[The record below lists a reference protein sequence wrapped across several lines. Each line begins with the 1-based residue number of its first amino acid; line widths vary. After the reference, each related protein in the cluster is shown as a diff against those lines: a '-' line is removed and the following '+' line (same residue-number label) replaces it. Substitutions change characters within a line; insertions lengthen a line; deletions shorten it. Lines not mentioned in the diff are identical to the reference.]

1 MKFEPRLLSKCLNS
15 TVYLRKLSQPV
26 ALWLALLTVLCA
38 MVFQY
43 VTWLKGSVNGYSL
56 FILALSQGSQFNT
69 PLIIGLLLSILSG
82 LFVYQALMNRI
93 RIRELNNQL
102 NYLKTLFKNLPGTA
116 DQIIMDENEVRIEDV
131 ISDISQQHAAQDIVR
146 LHTEQLAQVT
156 RVNALGEMASGF
168 AHEINQPLAAISLFA
183 QAGKRLVDCGQ
194 YERVPEVFDKLS
206 QHAQRAGA
214 IIERIQVMAKPNAYR
229 NSKKSVYCHALIADV
244 ARLAQAKASLYDIEI
259 NITIARKL
267 PAVMVDIDIVQIQQV
282 TLNLLQNGIQA
293 MSGIACRNGN
303 KITLKASLNNRNELE
318 IAIVDSGDG
327 ISQQVEENLFQPF
340 STNKETGIG
349 MGLAISRAIIEA
361 HSGYIKFCNN
371 TNFGA
376 TFYFTLPTTKRDN

>member
-1 MKFEPRLLSKCLNS
+1 MMKCDPRLLSRLLNR
-15 TVYLRKLSQPV
+15 TVYLRKLSQPL
-26 ALWLALLTVLCA
+26 ALWLASLTVLGV

-43 VTWLKGSVNGYSL
+43 ATWLNGSVNGYSL
-56 FILALSQGSQFNT
+56 FILTLSQGSQFNT
-69 PLIIGLLLSILSG
+69 HLIIGLLLGILSG
-82 LFVYQALMNRI
+82 LLVYQALMNRI
-93 RIRELNNQL
+93 RTRQLNNQL
-102 NYLKTLFKNLPGTA
+102 NYLKALLNNLTETT
-116 DQIIMDENEVRIEDV
+116 DQIIMDKNEVGIEGVV
-131 ISDISQQHAAQDIVR
+131 IDTPQQRAAQDIAR
-146 LHTEQLAQVT
+146 LHTEQFVQVI

-183 QAGKRLVDCGQ
+183 QAGKRLVDCGH

-214 IIERIQVMAKPNAYR
+214 IIERIQSMAKPYR
-229 NSKKSVYCHALIADV
+229 SSKTPVCCHALIAEV

-259 NITIARKL
+259 NISIARKL
-267 PAVMVDIDIVQIQQV
+267 PAVMVDVDIVQIQQV

-293 MSGIACRNGN
+293 MSAIACRNGK
-303 KITLKASLNNRNELE
+303 KIVLKASLNNRNELE
-318 IAIVDSGDG
+318 IAVVDSGDG
-327 ISQQVEENLFQPF
+327 ISQQVEESLFQPF

-349 MGLAISRAIIEA
+349 MGLVISREIIEA
-361 HSGYIKFCNN
+361 HNGYIKFCNN